1 MRTHF
6 LIAIV
11 AAAALLGGSA
21 FAQAAGDTAVNPPAA
36 NAPDVTPPS
45 APSDPGA
52 APSGAAPDTTAPA
65 AGAPDASVAPAAQAP
80 AERTSADSADDVDI
94 VTNGPIPDTKANR
107 AKYGAPLSS
116 AGRMTRPTGD

>member
-1 MRTHF
+1 M
-6 LIAIV
+6 IATV

-21 FAQAAGDTAVNPPAA
+21 FAQAAADTAVN
-36 NAPDVTPPS
+36 PPS

-52 APSGAAPDTTAPA
+52 APSGAASDTTSPAPA
-65 AGAPDASVAPAAQAP
+65 AGASEASVAPAAQAP
-80 AERTSADSADDVDI
+80 AERTSADSAGDADI